1 MDVWDPGEVMNMNN
15 NYVLSLQRILAVHE
29 EMEKRG
35 MESPFGDWVARA
47 NERPSRPERPT
58 TTRIHVSDFFEAR
71 DNALR
76 AHATQIDPEGFF
88 FAIPR
93 ELEVAIWPT
102 EEFELAESRVETE
115 IPEDDLFA
123 GIRGILVP

>member
-35 MESPFGDWVARA
+35 MESHFGDWVARA
-47 NERPSRPERPT
+47 NERPSRPERAT

-71 DNALR
+71 DHALR

-88 FAIPR
+88 FEIPR
-93 ELEVAIWPT
+93 GGGRGNRQT
-102 EEFELAESRVETE
+102 ENFDLGASRVETQ
-115 IPEDDLFA
+115 
-123 GIRGILVP
+123 